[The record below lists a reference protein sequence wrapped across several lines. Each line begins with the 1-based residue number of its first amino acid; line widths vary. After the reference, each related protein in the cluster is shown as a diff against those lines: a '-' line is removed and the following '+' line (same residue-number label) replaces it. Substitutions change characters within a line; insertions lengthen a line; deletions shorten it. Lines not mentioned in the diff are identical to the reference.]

1 MKESFSPQA
10 GKGNIGC
17 LFTFLILAVAGYLG
31 YKFIPHVVS
40 YFELK
45 DAASEI
51 AVQYAARL
59 GRPDSPELST
69 IQGAVYSKAQQLQI
83 PLKRQDIQV
92 TRDDDRINITVHYL
106 VVVDLPRYP
115 YEVKFNFA
123 VHN

>member
-1 MKESFSPQA
+1 MKKSLSTQA

-17 LFTFLILAVAGYLG
+17 LFTFLILAVGGYLG

-51 AVQYAARL
+51 AVQSAARL
-59 GRPDSPELST
+59 GRPDFPGLPT
-69 IQGAVYSKAQQLQI
+69 IQGAVHSKAKELQI
-83 PLKRQDIQV
+83 PLNRQDIQV
-92 TRDDDRINITVHYL
+92 TRDDDRIYITVRYS
-106 VVVDLPRYP
+106 VVVDLPRHP